1 MIEMIKRLIQFIKRE
16 KNWKDRTSDAPKPF
30 CSFGKTTVKEQ
41 GDEDRTN

>member
-1 MIEMIKRLIQFIKRE
+1 MIEMIKRLIRFIKRE
-16 KNWKDRTSDAPKPF
+16 KNWKDRTSDALKPF